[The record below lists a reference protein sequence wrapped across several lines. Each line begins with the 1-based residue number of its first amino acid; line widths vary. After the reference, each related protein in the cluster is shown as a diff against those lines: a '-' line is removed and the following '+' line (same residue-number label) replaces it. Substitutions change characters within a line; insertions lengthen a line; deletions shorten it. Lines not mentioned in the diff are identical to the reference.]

1 MAKAKEGKV
10 DAGYFKNMVHKRE
23 ETEKVWGP
31 SGIYEGEFKF
41 DYISGWILNFFAY
54 LRNGSVASFKNNKVR
69 EDKFKYFAN
78 QMLVVPFILT
88 DTSGEEYW
96 LKYKVGFF
104 GCEQNEKNEV
114 SPVQGWFVSPMTDE
128 DYKSIK

>member
-41 DYISGWILNFFAY
+41 DYISG
-54 LRNGSVASFKNNKVR
+54 
-69 EDKFKYFAN
+69 
-78 QMLVVPFILT
+78 
-88 DTSGEEYW
+88 
-96 LKYKVGFF
+96 
-104 GCEQNEKNEV
+104 
-114 SPVQGWFVSPMTDE
+114 
-128 DYKSIK
+128 

>member
-54 LRNGSVASFKNNKVR
+54 LRNGSVASFENNKVR
-69 EDKFKYFAN
+69 VDKFKNFAN

-88 DTSGEEYW
+88 DTSGEEYS
-96 LKYKVGFF
+96 LKYNVGFF

-128 DYKSIK
+128 YYNSIK

>member
-23 ETEKVWGP
+23 ETEKVWDP

-54 LRNGSVASFKNNKVR
+54 FRNGNVASIKTKKARV
-69 EDKFKYFAN
+69 DKFKNFAN

-88 DTSGEEYW
+88 NTSGEEYW

-128 DYKSIK
+128 D